1 MPHNSQTK
9 KDKHTNQAK
18 EIERLEAKVKRLQLA
33 LAARDAVLSQF
44 ANSGNWEYEPAQY
57 GPEGRKELPCEWYWV
72 NDLSPQDIATQAL
85 GEGK

>member
-33 LAARDAVLSQF
+33 LAAKDAVLSQF
-44 ANSGNWEYEPAQY
+44 ADSENWQEIDISGLGDVSIWRGDNP
-57 GPEGRKELPCEWYWV
+57 L
-72 NDLSPQDIATQAL
+72 DLANQAL